1 MEASTS
7 ATAGYASRLA
17 PIIAAIAVLFAAGAL
32 AVAIAA
38 LEKKPKPAPTSTVGQ
53 SVAVLGRQLDGIKGQ
68 MTTLSTDLQ
77 HLQSRQT
84 ASAADET
91 KLSQRLAKVL
101 TCLPEMMGAINGLTA
116 NVSNGSVYLSNTQ
129 QVSSYC
135 SPVIYGNPQRGG

>member
-7 ATAGYASRLA
+7 ATASQSPRLA
-17 PIIAAIAVLFAAGAL
+17 PIIAAIAVLFAAGSL

-38 LEKKPKPAPTSTVGQ
+38 LEKKPKSAPSSTVGQ
-53 SVAVLGRQLDGIKGQ
+53 RVAALGRQLDGIKGQ

-77 HLQSRQT
+77 HVQSTQT
-84 ASAADET
+84 ASATDQA
-91 KLSQRLAKVL
+91 KLGQRLGKVL
-101 TCLPEMMGAINGLTA
+101 TCLPEMMRAINGLTA
-116 NVSNGSVYLSNTQ
+116 NVNNGSVYLSNTQ